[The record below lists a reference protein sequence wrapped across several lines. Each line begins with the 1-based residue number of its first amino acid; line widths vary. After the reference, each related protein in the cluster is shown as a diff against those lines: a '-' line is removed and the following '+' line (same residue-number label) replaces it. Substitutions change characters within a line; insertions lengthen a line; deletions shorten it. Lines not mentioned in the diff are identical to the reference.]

1 MLAIREECLCKPQPQ
16 LRGLSEKSCSIFSR
30 CYSGSPELHGSYGTR
45 NLWIIASNFCLFSAL
60 VVTLTAKEEGNST
73 VWIEIWNHRL
83 NFRFFFFFKV
93 TFSVVK
99 TMIFFFL
106 QENIFVPDFWTSV
119 THNGIS
125 RSNADHKT
133 TLHILSSFLTH
144 YLLAAKP
151 DVMV

>member
-99 TMIFFFL
+99 TMIFFFSSRKYICSRFL
-106 QENIFVPDFWTSV
+106 DKCYTQWNKQKQCRSQNNPSHFV
-119 THNGIS
+119 
-125 RSNADHKT
+125 
-133 TLHILSSFLTH
+133 LILDPLFVSS
-144 YLLAAKP
+144 
-151 DVMV
+151 